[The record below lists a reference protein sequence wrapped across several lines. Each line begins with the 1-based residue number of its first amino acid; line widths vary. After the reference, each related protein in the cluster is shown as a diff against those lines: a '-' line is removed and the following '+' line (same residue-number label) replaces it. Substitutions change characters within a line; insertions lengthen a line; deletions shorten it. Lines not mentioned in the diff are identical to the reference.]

1 MSDTQRYRKAT
12 SGCCKKCK
20 NHNKYERM
28 KKMEINEFAKMVHE
42 NAVAHGWLDDP
53 RSGAEIIAL
62 CHSELS
68 ESLEEMRKGMPK
80 EYVNIVGNVVTDTAL
95 FGTRKTEGVAAE
107 LCDCII
113 RILDYLEELGVDVES
128 VLMRKHLYNKS
139 RPYKHGKMF

>member
-1 MSDTQRYRKAT
+1 MTVALFAT
-12 SGCCKKCK
+12 TT
-20 NHNKYERM
+20 NKYERM

-42 NAVAHGWLDDP
+42 NAVAHGWWDEP

-68 ESLEEMRKGMPK
+68 ETLEEMRNGMPK
-80 EYVNIVGNVVTDTAL
+80 EYVNIGGNVVTDTAL
-95 FGTRKTEGVAAE
+95 FGTRKTEGVAVE